1 MRLLCEPGP
10 AEAALQ
16 AGLTRA
22 VLYETAA
29 GRSPE
34 TLRLYR
40 PRRVVAFGRRDVSSP
55 GFRRAVRAAGEAG
68 YQSVVRSAGGRAA
81 VFHPGTI
88 AFAWARPDP
97 EPARGVTDRYRLV
110 SGVIRD
116 ALASLGVDARVG
128 EVAGE
133 YCPGAWSV
141 NAAGRRKLMGTGQRL
156 IPGASHTGGVIAADD
171 APETRRVLEAVYAA
185 LEIDWNPDTAG
196 AVTMYAP
203 VAWEDVRDAVLDHW
217 RRAGLGPL
225 HEDGW
230 SEREKETARRLA
242 EGNRAGVACRR

>member
-10 AEAALQ
+10 EEAALQ
-16 AGLTRA
+16 TGLTRA

-40 PRRVVAFGRRDVSSP
+40 PGRVVAFGRRDVSAP
-55 GFRRAVRAAGEAG
+55 GFRRAAEAAEKAG
-68 YQSVVRSAGGRAA
+68 YQSTVRAAGGRAA

-110 SGVIRD
+110 SGVVRE

-141 NAAGRRKLMGTGQRL
+141 NGAGRRKLMGTGQRL
-156 IPGASHTGGVIAADD
+156 IPGGAHTGGVIVADN
-171 APETRRVLEAVYAA
+171 APETRNILEAVYAA

-196 AVTMYAP
+196 AVTMYAS
-203 VAWEDVRDAVLDHW
+203 VTWEDVREAMLEQW

-225 HEDGW
+225 REGGW
-230 SEREKETARRLA
+230 TEREKETARRLA
-242 EGNRAGVACRR
+242 EGGPGGGSL